1 MKEASYRKVS
11 AYTKSVE
18 RYKRERERR
27 RQVRLLAEKG
37 FTQSQIASELGVSTR
52 TIKRDWD
59 KIRSYVKGQF
69 NKEIREIVDE
79 RGREFERRYE
89 GLTFN
94 EELKLLKQD
103 VKEVSKKAR
112 ALQTSSRPQEQHQS
126 QLDVTLNFDDQ
137 TPEGLPRL
145 TVFPTQ
151 QSIRFS
157 GEFAVKLYA
166 LKNGEKRELFNLHFS
181 TKATSPVY

>member
-1 MKEASYRKVS
+1 VFQQENRDFNVKEASYRKVS
-11 AYTKSVE
+11 AYTKCVE

-37 FTQSQIASELGVSTR
+37 FTQRQIASELDVSTR

-79 RGREFERRYE
+79 RSERFERRYE

-112 ALQTSSRPQEQHQS
+112 ALQTSSRPQEQHRSQ
-126 QLDVTLNFDDQ
+126 QLDVTLNFDDPTKCSVFRRISRKVTCLEEWRKARIIQ
-137 TPEGLPRL
+137 PPLLHEGQITFQLD
-145 TVFPTQ
+145 
-151 QSIRFS
+151 
-157 GEFAVKLYA
+157 
-166 LKNGEKRELFNLHFS
+166 
-181 TKATSPVY
+181 